1 MSKFKVGDVVYFVKR
16 EITHGF
22 EIGDKLT
29 IITIDTDDMKLSY
42 KCVKADGSYEIDYEW
57 FSENELEYSKLNNT
71 SSIQLNSYPL
81 TVTKLNETIQ
91 KLDKKIKKEEKNYM
105 EILNFYMRNI
115 TEKIH
120 CETAKKIDELIEK
133 DIIQQIIQD
142 AENQIN
148 VILDNDEEHAFSF
161 GKKYLL
167 TEKTDYEIKN
177 IRFEEKEKLR
187 AIEYKI
193 EEVKAQLEIAET
205 YETKIEILKRYDIL
219 TEDGKINTEIEKINK
234 SKKK

>member
-1 MSKFKVGDVVYFVKR
+1 MSKFKVGDVVYFVKS
-16 EITHGF
+16 ENTHRF
-22 EIGDKLT
+22 EIGDKLV
-29 IITIDTDDMKLSY
+29 ITAVEKYDTELLY
-42 KCVKADGSYEIDYEW
+42 ECVKRDGSYEINHEW
-57 FSENELEYSKLNNT
+57 FRENELEYSKLNNT
-71 SSIQLNSYPL
+71 SSIQLYSYPS
-81 TVTKLNETIQ
+81 TI
-91 KLDKKIKKEEKNYM
+91 LRIDEAIDREIKKKEKNCM
-105 EILNFYMRNI
+105 KILEFYMRNI

-148 VILDNDEEHAFSF
+148 VILDNDEKHAFSF
-161 GKKYLL
+161 EQKDLL
-167 TEKTDYEIKN
+167 TKKTEYEIIN
-177 IRFEEKEKLR
+177 IRFEGKEKIH

-205 YETKIEILKRYDIL
+205 YETKIEILKKYDIL
-219 TEDGKINTEIEKINK
+219 TQDGKINTEIEKINK

>member
-1 MSKFKVGDVVYFVKR
+1 MSKFKVGDIVYYVKR
-16 EITHGF
+16 ENTHGF
-22 EIGDKLT
+22 EIGDKL
-29 IITIDTDDMKLSY
+29 IIVTIDTGDTKLPY

-57 FSENELEYSKLNNT
+57 FSENELEYSRLNNT

-81 TVTKLNETIQ
+81 TVTKINEIIQ
-91 KLDKKIKKEEKNYM
+91 ELDKKIKKEEKNCM

-148 VILDNDEEHAFSF
+148 VILDNNEEDAFSF
-161 GKKYLL
+161 GQKHLL
-167 TEKTDYEIKN
+167 TEKTKYEIKN
-177 IRFEEKEKLR
+177 IRFEGREKLR